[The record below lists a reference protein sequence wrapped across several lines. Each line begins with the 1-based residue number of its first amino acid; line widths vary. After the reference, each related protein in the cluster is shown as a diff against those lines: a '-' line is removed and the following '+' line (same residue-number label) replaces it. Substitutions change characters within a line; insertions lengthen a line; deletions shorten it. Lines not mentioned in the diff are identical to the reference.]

1 MYNSL
6 KMLWRILRGFLK
18 INGELKHI
26 SIDVLKKELYSSWQ
40 SSYLH
45 HTSGAIT
52 EIWEVMKTIMT
63 VVLLQHKLMQNY
75 SQTLS
80 VAVLRLNCAGLYGFV
95 LFCEYDINICI
106 FTLNL
111 FLLLA

>member
-52 EIWEVMKTIMT
+52 DMRSDENNYDSCVITA
-63 VVLLQHKLMQNY
+63 QANAKL
-75 SQTLS
+75 
-80 VAVLRLNCAGLYGFV
+80 
-95 LFCEYDINICI
+95 
-106 FTLNL
+106 
-111 FLLLA
+111 